1 MEKENISF
9 LIVDDDVDIRRTFGQ
24 VLKLKGY
31 SVEDASTASEAY
43 QKARG
48 KFFNIAVIDVRMPDS
63 SGLEILKGIRE
74 INEETIVIMITAY
87 VSADS
92 TIEALNKGAYS
103 YITKPVNMDEVLAVI
118 DKALEKQRLSIEN
131 KRLLKELKEANEKL
145 KEMDKRKSTFVA
157 NVSHEFRSP
166 LTIIRESLMLVIDGT
181 LGEISLE
188 QRKMLETGR
197 GTIDR
202 LIRLATDLLDV
213 SKIESGKVEMKRREV
228 DIVSLAEEIITGYKE
243 ELLKK
248 QINFTEDISS
258 SAGIVWADRDKLTE
272 VIMNLLNNAIKYTP
286 EKENIG
292 VKIYGDDKEVR
303 FEIYD
308 SGPGIAKEYFEKIF
322 DKFERITAEKQEGTG
337 LGLPIAKDIVELHK
351 GRIWVESEVG
361 KGSRFIF
368 TLPRDLRRDDKGRN

>member
-9 LIVDDDVDIRRTFGQ
+9 LIVDDDADIRRTFGQ

-31 SVEDASTASEAY
+31 SVEEASTASEAY
-43 QKARG
+43 QKAG
-48 KFFNIAVIDVRMPDS
+48 EKFFNIAVIDVRMPDVG
-63 SGLEILKGIRE
+63 GLEILKGIRG

-87 VSADS
+87 LSADS

-145 KEMDKRKSTFVA
+145 KKMDKRKSIFVA

-166 LTIIRESLMLVIDGT
+166 LTIIREALSLVLDGT
-181 LGEISLE
+181 LGEIRLE
-188 QRKMLETGR
+188 QKKMLETGR
-197 GTIDR
+197 NNIDR
-202 LIRLATDLLDV
+202 LIRLVTDLLDIA
-213 SKIESGKVEMKRREV
+213 KIESGKIEMKRQEV
-228 DIVSLAEEIITGYKE
+228 DISSLAEEIITGYKE

-248 QINFTEDISS
+248 QINFIKNISS
-258 SAGIVWADRDKLTE
+258 LAGVIWADRDKLTE
-272 VIMNLLNNAIKYTP
+272 VIINLLNNAIKYTQ
-286 EKENIG
+286 EKGNIG
-292 VKIYGDDKEVR
+292 IKIDGDDKEIR
-303 FEIYD
+303 FEVYD

-351 GRIWVESEVG
+351 GRIWVESEIG

-368 TLPRDLRRDDKGRN
+368 TLPRDLRK